1 MHIEWLKLY
10 NFRNLT
16 DGTFRFSPGLN
27 LICGQNGQGKTN
39 LIEAINL
46 LSAGRSFRTQTVAE
60 VVRWG
65 EREGS
70 VFALI
75 KGALTDVELGVAVT
89 SSGREAF
96 VNGDK
101 VSSLADFVGRLLC
114 VTFSPTD
121 LAIVKGA
128 PQVRRKFLDR
138 HLVDLEPTLMGF
150 LLDYSR
156 ALKSKSAVLKRGDAD
171 ATALEPWNVI
181 LARAAAPIM
190 RARQT
195 VLRALEERAD
205 EYYRTIARHDGRVT
219 LSLETG
225 FAGDDP
231 SVDDIFAQLTAVAGR
246 ELRYKAA
253 ILGPHRDDFAIAI
266 DGHDARAFAS
276 QGQSRSIVLAL
287 KLGVIGLLETQR
299 HESPI
304 VLLDDVDS
312 ELDQSRCDALF
323 ELVYQTK
330 RQVFVTGTDR
340 DRAARRR
347 HGEAAEWEIARG
359 VMAAPVGMGG
369 DSDRPT
375 TEI

>member
-16 DGTFRFSPGLN
+16 DGIHRFSPGLN

-46 LSAGRSFRTQTVAE
+46 LSAGRSFRTQTLAE
-60 VVRWG
+60 LVRWG
-65 EREGS
+65 EREAS
-70 VFALI
+70 VFALV
-75 KGALTDVELGVAVT
+75 KGALSDVELGVSITA
-89 SSGREAF
+89 SGRSAF
-96 VNGDK
+96 VNGDE
-101 VSSLADFVGRLLC
+101 VGSLADFVGRLLC

-121 LAIVKGA
+121 LAIVKGS

-138 HLVDLEPTLMGF
+138 HLVDLEPGLIGF

-156 ALKSKSAVLKRGDAD
+156 ALRSKSAVLKRGDAD
-171 ATALEPWNVI
+171 AAALEPWNVV
-181 LARAAAPIM
+181 LARAAAPII
-190 RARQT
+190 RARRA

-225 FAGDDP
+225 ITGDEP
-231 SVDDIFAQLTAVAGR
+231 SADDIFLQLTAVATR
-246 ELRYKAA
+246 EMRYKAA
-253 ILGPHRDDFAIAI
+253 ILGPHRDDIQIAI

-347 HGEAAEWEIARG
+347 PGECAEWEIA
-359 VMAAPVGMGG
+359 GG
-369 DSDRPT
+369 DMAVAEGGGT
-375 TEI
+375 G